1 MRNRN
6 ILFIV
11 LLMWMVAGCTNKQKS
26 LEQSIKNIE
35 QSDSA
40 TTTGGID
47 ALNTL
52 YLEYALEFPD
62 APKSSQYLHMAA
74 MHAFLKKEFNAS
86 KDLSVQYI
94 QRYPKGIELAPTFLN
109 LGRIYIYGKDKPDS
123 AIYYF
128 KKAEEIRA
136 LTLTDLNELAT
147 AMDKKAALLQSSA
160 SADTYFEAA
169 NLFQKTGASVSAIQC
184 LSKGVAQAPNHPKA
198 AGALQTMGF
207 IFENELSQKDSAVFY
222 YNRLIREYPETG
234 AAQQAKYLVKNS
246 LVGKSAE
253 EILEFGLKNKGKEK

>member
-1 MRNRN
+1 MLNRN

-11 LLMWMVAGCTNKQKS
+11 FLMWMVAGCTNKQKS

-47 ALNTL
+47 ALNKL
-52 YLEYALEFPD
+52 YLEYALGFPD

-74 MHAFLKKEFNAS
+74 MHAFLKKEFNPS
-86 KDLSVQYI
+86 RDLSIQYI
-94 QRYPKGIELAPTFLN
+94 QRYPKGLELAPTYLN
-109 LGRIYIYGKDKPDS
+109 LGRIYIYGIDQPDS
-123 AIYYF
+123 AIFYF
-128 KKAEEIRA
+128 KKAGEIRT

-147 AMDKKAALLQSSA
+147 AMDKKAAQLQSPA
-160 SADTYFEAA
+160 SADIYFQAA

-184 LSKGVAQAPNHPKA
+184 LARGVALAPKHPKA
-198 AGALQTMGF
+198 SGALQTMAF
-207 IFENELSQKDSAVFY
+207 IFENELSQKDSAIFY
-222 YNRLIREYPETG
+222 YHRLIREYPETEAG
-234 AAQQAKYLVKNS
+234 QQASYLVKNN

-253 EILEFGLKNKGKEK
+253 EILEFGLKKNGKVN